1 MQDSN
6 NTFFV
11 NVVQPN
17 GELLAFDDV
26 VAVRVVDR
34 NYNLLMMKDYMP
46 IIGEVQGSIDIQG
59 KTSKFEMKSGTAYYI
74 NHENKFT
81 LIIKEMLEGGLQ
93 IPVESVAGNAQ

>member
-1 MQDSN
+1 
-6 NTFFV
+6 
-11 NVVQPN
+11 
-17 GELLAFDDV
+17 
-26 VAVRVVDR
+26 
-34 NYNLLMMKDYMP
+34 MP

>member
-6 NTFFV
+6 NIFFV

-17 GELLAFDDV
+17 GELLTFDDI

-34 NYNLLMMKDYMP
+34 NYNLLIMKDYMP

-59 KTSKFEMKSGTAYYI
+59 KTSNFEMKNGVAYFI

-81 LIIKEMLEGGLQ
+81 LIIKEMIEGGLQ
-93 IPVESVAGNAQ
+93 IPVPVENAQ

>member
-6 NTFFV
+6 NTFLV